1 MPASKEYVKALQ
13 IKRLERVRPKVKLPL
28 VPATDASNISYIFDH
43 IKVAKSRIASTN
55 ALLSITIVTLDDG
68 RISFADAIKFFSWD
82 DSTRLECK
90 VEAGALVITAIP
102 QGELRLANS
111 QGRIRLPL
119 SARKLLGWSNGAQLI
134 VVTRQEPAPSVVVY
148 DSAEAI
154 QIIEKQRNN
163 HEANQ

>member
-13 IKRLERVRPKVKLPL
+13 IKRLERVRPKVKLPP
-28 VPATDASNISYIFDH
+28 VPATDASNISYIFNH

-55 ALLSITIVTLDDG
+55 APLSVAIATLDDG
-68 RISFADAIKFFSWD
+68 RISLADAIKFFSWD

-90 VEAGALVITAIP
+90 VEGGALVITTISK
-102 QGELRLANS
+102 GELKLSNS

-119 SARKLLGWSNGAQLI
+119 SARKLLGWSNGACLL
-134 VVTRQEPAPSVVVY
+134 VVTQQEPAPSVVVY
-148 DSAEAI
+148 NSTEAI
-154 QIIEKQRNN
+154 QIIEKQRKN